1 MLDAIQSKL
10 TQLYCKAATDLYYAK
25 NSEQGD
31 TNFISIII
39 ILAIVIIVAGVF
51 IGFKDQIVKAVD
63 KIVDDFV
70 NQLGGSGT
78 VETSITLFK

>member
-51 IGFKDQIVKAVD
+51 VTFKNQIVDAASD
-63 KIVDDFV
+63 AINEF
-70 NQLGGSGT
+70 T
-78 VETSITLFK
+78 TLFSR

>member
-1 MLDAIQSKL
+1 MLDIIKSKL

-51 IGFKDQIVKAVD
+51 IGFKDQIVNKA
-63 KIVDDFV
+63 KELV
-70 NQLGGSGT
+70 NQFVQQFDGQTYDPNTGSL
-78 VETSITLFK
+78 I

>member
-1 MLDAIQSKL
+1 MLNAIKSKL

-39 ILAIVIIVAGVF
+39 ILAIVILVAGVF
-51 IGFKDQIVKAVD
+51 IGFKDDILDSASEAMDEFTKYFDQKEYNIK
-63 KIVDDFV
+63 
-70 NQLGGSGT
+70 
-78 VETSITLFK
+78 

>member
-51 IGFKDQIVKAVD
+51 VAFKNQIVDAASD
-63 KIVDDFV
+63 AINEF
-70 NQLGGSGT
+70 T
-78 VETSITLFK
+78 TLFSR

>member
-1 MLDAIQSKL
+1 MLDAIKSKL

-25 NSEQGD
+25 NSDQGD

-51 IGFKDQIVKAVD
+51 VGFKDRI
-63 KIVDDFV
+63 I
-70 NQLGGSGT
+70 GSAT
-78 VETSITLFK
+78 EAIEKFEDLF

>member
-1 MLDAIQSKL
+1 MLNAIKSKL

-51 IGFKDQIVKAVD
+51 VGFKDRILQAASEAIEKFTD
-63 KIVDDFV
+63 
-70 NQLGGSGT
+70 
-78 VETSITLFK
+78 LFD

>member
-1 MLDAIQSKL
+1 MLEAIKSKL

-39 ILAIVIIVAGVF
+39 ILAIVILVAGIF
-51 IGFKDQIVKAVD
+51 IIFRD
-63 KIVDDFV
+63 KILTSASKAIEDYTKLFEEP
-70 NQLGGSGT
+70 NTSYGS
-78 VETSITLFK
+78 

>member
-1 MLDAIQSKL
+1 MLNAIKSKL

-39 ILAIVIIVAGVF
+39 ILALVLIVAGLF
-51 IGFKDQIVKAVD
+51 IGFKDQIVEQAEKLVD
-63 KIVDDFV
+63 QFV
-70 NQLGGSGT
+70 TQFGDQTYDSNTGSL
-78 VETSITLFK
+78 I